1 MNEQKFIEA
10 FNKYLIAR
18 NKRLAKNDPLINRV
32 DDVSSPLIDRLI
44 YGYDLSSVK
53 VFSKLLFLKEK
64 VEFDDGKYVAFGEFN
79 DYNLTYVVDSESGEV
94 LTYDK
99 DFGESEFSCS
109 KDLDTFLLCISAVL
123 DVFIRNMENPNSVAE
138 VEKERVGRKCIELSG
153 GDKYE
158 KFYKLIIGYGFD
170 GDMEV

>member
-79 DYNLTYVVDSESGEV
+79 DYNLTYVVDSES
-94 LTYDK
+94 
-99 DFGESEFSCS
+99 
-109 KDLDTFLLCISAVL
+109 I
-123 DVFIRNMENPNSVAE
+123 
-138 VEKERVGRKCIELSG
+138 
-153 GDKYE
+153 
-158 KFYKLIIGYGFD
+158 
-170 GDMEV
+170 